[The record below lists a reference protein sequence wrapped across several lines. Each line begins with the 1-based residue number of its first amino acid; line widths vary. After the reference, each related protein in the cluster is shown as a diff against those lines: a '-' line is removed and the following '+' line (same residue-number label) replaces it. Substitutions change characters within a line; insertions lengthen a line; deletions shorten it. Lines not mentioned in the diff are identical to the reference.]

1 MFNKNTKIKLCDNSG
16 ALLLKCIH
24 SYNNRIDASS
34 VILGT
39 VIKARPNRKVK
50 KSDLYSALI
59 LCSPRIHRRFS
70 GFYIKGIKTFAV
82 LLKKNEKVLL
92 ASRVKSFCFLEV
104 RIAGFSRIA
113 SISYDVF

>member
-16 ALLLKCIH
+16 ALILKCIH
-24 SYNNRIDASS
+24 SYNNRIDAAS

-39 VIKARPNRKVK
+39 IVKARPNRKVK

-59 LCSPRIHRRFS
+59 LCSPRLHLRFS
-70 GFYIKGIKTFAV
+70 GFHIKGVKNCAV

-92 ASRVKSFCFLEV
+92 ASRIKSFCFLEV
-104 RIAGFSRIA
+104 RIFGFSRIA
-113 SISYDVF
+113 SISFDVF